1 MNYPR
6 LALAAI
12 GAFVAYMALGGLFF
26 ALSPLRGEFE
36 KYPAVYRSRES
47 MSRVMPAGMAAMLLA
62 MFVLAVLY
70 AMLDQ
75 GNSGVAGGAR
85 FGALVGVFAVC
96 AFVIHNHV
104 NLNIGLRLTLGQAA
118 AYFVEWTVAGMV
130 IGLLYRPAAVR

>member
-1 MNYPR
+1 MNFPR
-6 LALAAI
+6 LALAAV

-26 ALSPLRGEFE
+26 AASPLRREFE
-36 KYPAVYRSRES
+36 KYPTVYRSKES
-47 MSRVMPAGMAAMLLA
+47 MRGVLPAGMAAMLLA

-70 AMLDQ
+70 AMLYQ
-75 GNSGVAGGAR
+75 GTSGVAEGAR